1 MAPADQPIETMD
13 QWQRVLI
20 ASAIADVNPPERP
33 LGGEFPDTGDRK
45 AVTGPIAMAIDGN
58 HDTAWT
64 IDNGPG
70 RRNQARYAVFKLA
83 APVEVPPG
91 HQLGI
96 KLIQNHG
103 GWNSD
108 DNQTNNLGRFRLS
121 VTDSDVLPEEAVPS
135 QVLNALSGAASPATD
150 DVMFDYW
157 RMLQP
162 QFAEANAQSE
172 AAWAEHPEGATQLV
186 YRERAETRPTHRL
199 ERGDFL
205 QPAERVE
212 PGVPAFLHPL
222 PAGAPPNR
230 LGLAQWLADPQSA
243 TTARAFV
250 NRVWQHYFGVGLV
263 DTPSDLGTQ
272 GARPSHPELL
282 DWLAVT
288 FVESGW
294 DVKALHRLIITSA
307 TYRQSSRVTP
317 ELLERDP
324 KNRLLARGARFRV
337 DGEIVRDIALA
348 ASGLLNPKVGGP
360 SVFPLAPEFLFKPPA
375 SYGPKTW
382 NVSEGDERFRRALYT
397 FRFRSVPYP
406 ALQVFDAPPG
416 DAPCVMRNRSNTPLQ
431 ALTTLNEPVF
441 MECAEALARRALR
454 DGGDSDASRIEYAF
468 RQCVA
473 RAPKGEELT
482 TLAGFLDKQRGRIGA
497 GSLDPAAILGESE
510 VAPSAEL
517 AAWTLA
523 ARVILNMDETIT
535 RE

>member
-1 MAPADQPIETMD
+1 
-13 QWQRVLI
+13 
-20 ASAIADVNPPERP
+20 
-33 LGGEFPDTGDRK
+33 
-45 AVTGPIAMAIDGN
+45 
-58 HDTAWT
+58 
-64 IDNGPG
+64 
-70 RRNQARYAVFKLA
+70 
-83 APVEVPPG
+83 
-91 HQLGI
+91 
-96 KLIQNHG
+96 
-103 GWNSD
+103 
-108 DNQTNNLGRFRLS
+108 
-121 VTDSDVLPEEAVPS
+121 
-135 QVLNALSGAASPATD
+135 
-150 DVMFDYW
+150 
-157 RMLQP
+157 MLQP